1 MFFLGFINQVTSQKK
16 NGLKVMFSVGGWGDS
31 KRQYSKMLGDP
42 ELRAKVVKQTTEFL
56 TEWNFDGLDVAID
69 FPKAYLVGMHNYDI
83 FYKF

>member
-1 MFFLGFINQVTSQKK
+1 
-16 NGLKVMFSVGGWGDS
+16 MFSVGGWGDS